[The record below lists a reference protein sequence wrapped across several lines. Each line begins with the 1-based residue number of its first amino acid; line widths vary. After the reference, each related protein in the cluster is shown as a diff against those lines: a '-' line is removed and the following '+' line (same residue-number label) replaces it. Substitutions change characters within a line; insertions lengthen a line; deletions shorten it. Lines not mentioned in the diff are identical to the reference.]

1 MILSEADKE
10 PEKVAVNENVQ
21 IIQEVFLAPLMESI
35 YKRIDE
41 MEKLQRKRTAWNRI
55 RND

>member
-10 PEKVAVNENVQ
+10 PEKAVVNENVQ